1 MNNVNYVSL
10 FNFEPISK
18 NSTKNIC
25 DFSQDI
31 TFKKK
36 IYYFIQKIALK
47 NNWFIVQHVWGYPKG
62 ESSEKVKSFKKYSQY
77 ETEIHGPGVG
87 GGEKDSIQEMKD

>member
-1 MNNVNYVSL
+1 MSIMFHFLILNLSPKTAPKIFVISVKTSL
-10 FNFEPISK
+10 F
-18 NSTKNIC
+18 
-25 DFSQDI
+25 
-31 TFKKK
+31 FKKK
-36 IYYFIQKIALK
+36 YYFIQKIALK